1 MNGHKRPTLF
11 PTAALAVQA
20 EASIMAYSWHF
31 SGPAFGW
38 AARGASAAAGD
49 GVRAILRLEGL
60 AVFAAALALYAHL
73 GASWLAFAALFLAP
87 DLAMVAYLLGPRLGA
102 AGYNLVHTY
111 VLPLA
116 LGGVGATLGAPGI
129 VALAAIWAAHI
140 GIDRALGYGL
150 KYATGFGDT
159 HLGRIGG
166 AV

>member
-1 MNGHKRPTLF
+1 MTMDAVGF
-11 PTAALAVQA
+11 SSTATLAVDA
-20 EASIMAYSWHF
+20 EAILMAYSQHF
-31 SGPAFGW
+31 VGPAVGREARAGSP
-38 AARGASAAAGD
+38 AAVG
-49 GVRAILRLEGL
+49 GVRAILRFEGL

-73 GASWLAFAALFLAP
+73 GASWLLFAALFLAP
-87 DLAMVAYLLGPRLGA
+87 DLTMAAYLLGPRLGA

-111 VLPLA
+111 VAPLA
-116 LGGVGATLGAPGI
+116 LGGVGAMLAAPEI

-159 HLGRIGG
+159 HLGRIGR